1 MRAGAAVAVK
11 FVGAFLE
18 RIHHLAKGAVDVLTR
33 KRLEHDVLE
42 AEIDG
47 KIDVA
52 AILSAVSESPVVVQI
67 AKRFKGYF
75 RVTVPAKAYGLAQDT
90 ITIGARNGLIVN
102 ADLDNKL
109 VYQIIKTID
118 QNLDTVKKIH
128 PSLKKMNRKIWAKSS
143 VPVPYHPGAIR
154 YYKEVGL
161 LK

>member
-67 AKRFKGYF
+67 AKR
-75 RVTVPAKAYGLAQDT
+75 P
-90 ITIGARNGLIVN
+90 
-102 ADLDNKL
+102 
-109 VYQIIKTID
+109 VYVMHVD
-118 QNLDTVKKIH
+118 GC
-128 PSLKKMNRKIWAKSS
+128 
-143 VPVPYHPGAIR
+143 GAI
-154 YYKEVGL
+154 L
-161 LK
+161 DHLP